1 MHEVYVYAAK
11 GQRLDGLGQCGAL
24 SAISCIH
31 DEQAGGKS
39 EVTLEHPYDDAGKW
53 RSLRAGN
60 LLKCWVPVRQTP
72 QLRMGG
78 TSYAQTSI
86 TRDVYRVKT
95 SGARLR
101 LRQRPT
107 TSARVMAKYNP
118 GTEVVKLEDGGMND
132 GITWYKVAVSED
144 GATGYMAAGNLEYV
158 RSYTEKVSGMDDAA
172 LESSDVAGRVN
183 WTVRPQLFEITRVSP
198 DEHGVVATAQH
209 ISYKLLKN
217 LTTFTPEGEVTLQ
230 TALNG
235 ILDNCEVAHEFRA
248 YTDISDLHGEVG
260 WNGVNPIKA
269 MLDAENGALVR
280 WGAQYVRDNWDLF
293 FLRRAGGN
301 RGMRIEAGKNLIGV
315 SCDEDMSG
323 VATRIK
329 PVGKNADGSDLM
341 LPEKYVDSPLIDVY
355 AEPMI
360 YVLQCSDCKVGT
372 NGLTVE
378 DAYVRMRE
386 QAQAMI
392 DGGCDRPTKS
402 IKVDF
407 LLLGDGEETAQYKQ
421 LDKLFLYD
429 VVAIADEYIDETAQV
444 VMLSW
449 DCLND
454 RPVGIEVGTVA
465 ASMAG
470 NKIASWQIPGG
481 ISGAKLSQGS
491 VGASQ
496 LGDGAVS
503 ARHIQA
509 ESINARAIQ
518 ADAVTAEKLAAGA
531 VTAGKIAAG
540 AVTAETIESD
550 SITTDKL
557 AANAVTTDKLDAKAV
572 TADKIDSGAV
582 TAEKI
587 ESGTIT
593 ADRIASGTI
602 TAESGIIAEAAI
614 TAAMIASINA
624 DVITAGTLSAERLIL
639 VGEDGL
645 IYRIN
650 ASSGGLTAQQLQQEE
665 YKKYLDGSVI
675 VAQSITAA
683 QIAAETI
690 KAINLDVSEIFAN
703 EATIAALN
711 AWDIR
716 GSKYL
721 NLYVPPKS
729 GSVAAGTSVLIDE
742 NQFRVTTPE
751 AVFVILSE
759 NSPDGD
765 ELLSIDENGVSGRV
779 ASFDVLHSPT
789 VLPAVEAAEYTA
801 ANGGELEAII
811 SGLNNTYLK
820 GDITIDASAV
830 TSASIAL
837 RGLMGGGRLNIIGG
851 TVNSISVS
859 DCAGTVQLTSV
870 SLSASGTAV
879 KADRAYLTITRCSF
893 NAGTGL
899 MLTDGADVILDS
911 CTGVCTTLAK
921 VARGAILQVTGGNL
935 PYGLIEATDG
945 DVYSPYPF
953 EAAPSSEEPDME
965 VITDISMT
973 AVRSRT
979 WDNGWLSTSEY
990 GSAIYQGAVGGAL
1003 RRGCMWFDVSAIEGA
1018 EILSA
1023 TLSVRRMT
1031 GIGGGGAVDVGVYG
1045 TTTASDSGTPIL
1057 GAKYASTSIARE
1069 ETKVIDVTQAVQ
1081 HLADGDIAGLVLY
1094 DTNTKTFNGK
1104 SYTYN
1109 YAKFYG
1115 AGTAYAPVLTVRMKG

>member
-1 MHEVYVYAAK
+1 MITLHPARA
-11 GQRLDGLGQCGAL
+11 DDFSTLGFGAL
-24 SAISCIH
+24 KQSEAIVE
-31 DEQAGGKS
+31 EQAAAMFQLTLSHPMDALGRWKDLVKYNIIKS
-39 EVTLEHPYDDAGKW
+39 PAPMRETPEIVIQPGSSETVTRE
-53 RSLRAGN
+53 
-60 LLKCWVPVRQTP
+60 
-72 QLRMGG
+72 
-78 TSYAQTSI
+78 I
-86 TRDVYRVKT
+86 YRVDT
-95 SGARLR
+95 PSGARLH
-101 LRQRPT
+101 LRQKPSMGGKIIT
-107 TSARVMAKYNP
+107 KYAP
-118 GTEVVKLEDGGMND
+118 GTEVVRVGVSGDWAKVVVCSGGASGYMWADYLKYVRTETEKLPGADRPGQIIQPRQTRAQLFRISDTERDDSAAMVRLTALHISFDLAYNAIRGELKLENVPADEAVERIMAAANDEHPFNVYCASKKPVSGDYTGRSVAAALWGDGGVCAQIGGRLIRDNFDVFILDDEVRDTGVEIRHGKNMTGAILTEDVGGAYTRIIPVGKDEKGNRLEYRDPGYVESPRAADVPVVRSKMVEYDVQIGAD
-132 GITWYKVAVSED
+132 GIADAQGAWDKLEELALADFENGAD
-144 GATGYMAAGNLEYV
+144 GATVGLEVDFVQLEDTTEYGRYADLQTIHMYDTVGVISV
-158 RSYTEKVSGMDDAA
+158 RSGIRSKVRMTGYRA
-172 LESSDVAGRVN
+172 DVGAR
-183 WTVRPQLFEITRVSP
+183 RPRYL
-198 DEHGVVATAQH
+198 
-209 ISYKLLKN
+209 
-217 LTTFTPEGEVTLQ
+217 EVTLGDITNLSQ
-230 TALNG
+230 TIYG
-235 ILDNCEVAHEFRA
+235 
-248 YTDISDLHGEVG
+248 YDI
-260 WNGVNPIKA
+260 
-269 MLDAENGALVR
+269 
-280 WGAQYVRDNWDLF
+280 
-293 FLRRAGGN
+293 
-301 RGMRIEAGKNLIGV
+301 
-315 SCDEDMSG
+315 
-323 VATRIK
+323 
-329 PVGKNADGSDLM
+329 ADGS
-341 LPEKYVDSPLIDVY
+341 LP
-355 AEPMI
+355 
-360 YVLQCSDCKVGT
+360 
-372 NGLTVE
+372 
-378 DAYVRMRE
+378 
-386 QAQAMI
+386 
-392 DGGCDRPTKS
+392 
-402 IKVDF
+402 
-407 LLLGDGEETAQYKQ
+407 
-421 LDKLFLYD
+421 
-429 VVAIADEYIDETAQV
+429 
-444 VMLSW
+444 
-449 DCLND
+449 
-454 RPVGIEVGTVA
+454 
-465 ASMAG
+465 G
-470 NKIASWQIPGG
+470 NKILP
-481 ISGAKLSQGS
+481 GS
-491 VGASQ
+491 VAGGAIAPGTLDYATLSAAAIG
-496 LGDGAVS
+496 LLSVDALHAVE
-503 ARHIQA
+503 AN
-509 ESINARAIQ
+509 INELIAGKLT
-518 ADAVTAEKLAAGA
+518 ADA
-531 VTAGKIAAG
+531 IAAG
-540 AVTAETIESD
+540 

-716 GSKYL
+716 GSTYL

-820 GDITIDASAV
+820 GDITIEASAV

-879 KADRAYLTITRCSF
+879 KADRAYLTIARCSF

-935 PYGLIEATDG
+935 PYGLIEVTDG

-965 VITDISMT
+965 VITDISLT

-979 WDNGWLSTSEY
+979 WDNGWLNASEY

-1057 GAKYASTSIARE
+1057 GAKYASASIARE